1 MGAIVADNLQFDR
14 AEPSPGAAGLTGTIA
29 CSVCGSQLTDRYFV
43 ANGRI
48 VCDKCRRGVEAEW
61 NRGGAAGGVLNAVGL
76 RVRGANS
83 LFNIVVCGLNKNR
96 IQIG

>member
-14 AEPSPGAAGLTGTIA
+14 AEPSPGAAGLTGNIA

-48 VCDKCRRGVEAEW
+48 VCDKCRRGGEAEG
-61 NRGGAAGGVLNAVGL
+61 NRGGAAGRFLHPLAPGGLGATCRSLLLGV
-76 RVRGANS
+76 VRS
-83 LFNIVVCGLNKNR
+83 RLELYFV
-96 IQIG
+96 